1 MSSGNAEARAVA
13 PDLQQLRA
21 GDPSQL
27 GQYEILGRLG
37 AGGMGIA
44 YLGQGPDD
52 LVVVK
57 VLNAIADLDKGTIS
71 RLERE
76 LEAMRL
82 TATDRTVYLRDH
94 DLSHDP
100 PWFAMD
106 FVPGPTLKAF
116 VEGGRTLSQE
126 QIKPFALDLALAIAD
141 VHRAGVIHR
150 DLKPSNVILSKPHA
164 RIIDFGVA
172 ATEGGTMLTKTG
184 QIMGTMGWLAPE
196 QIAADKFSE
205 ATDVHAWALC
215 VFYAVAGVN
224 PFDAATPGA
233 SMFRIVNEKPD
244 TLQGVPDS
252 ISALVDA
259 ALAKEP
265 TARPGL
271 DAIIEQ
277 LESDRG
283 EVHRGPGLPA
293 KTAGPS
299 RRRGRRV
306 FAVAAAL
313 AVGMGVLLGYLA
325 AQAFI

>member
-1 MSSGNAEARAVA
+1 MASGNPETRALA
-13 PDLQQLRA
+13 PNLQPLRA
-21 GDPSQL
+21 GDPAQL
-27 GQYEILGRLG
+27 GHYEILGRLG

-57 VLNAIADLDKGTIS
+57 VLNALADLDKGTIG

-82 TATDRTVYLRDH
+82 AATDRTVYLRDH

-106 FVPGPTLKAF
+106 FVPGPTLKAL
-116 VEGGRTLSQE
+116 VEGGHTLTQDA
-126 QIKPFALDLALAIAD
+126 IKPFALDLALAIAD
-141 VHRAGVIHR
+141 IHSAGVIHR

-196 QIAADKFSE
+196 QISADIFSE
-205 ATDVHAWALC
+205 ATDVHAWGLC
-215 VFYAVAGVN
+215 VFYAANGFN
-224 PFDAATPGA
+224 PYEAATPGA
-233 SMFRIVNEKPD
+233 SMFRILNDRPD
-244 TLQGVPDS
+244 VLQGVPDS
-252 ISALVDA
+252 VAALVDA

-265 TARPGL
+265 TARPSL
-271 DAIIEQ
+271 NAIVEQ
-277 LESDRG
+277 LASDRG
-283 EVHRGPGLPA
+283 EIHRGTVIPDA
-293 KTAGPS
+293 TAAPVA
-299 RRRGRRV
+299 RRGRRALV
-306 FAVAAAL
+306 VASVV
-313 AVGMGVLLGYLA
+313 AVGMGILLGYLT
-325 AQAFI
+325 AQSFI